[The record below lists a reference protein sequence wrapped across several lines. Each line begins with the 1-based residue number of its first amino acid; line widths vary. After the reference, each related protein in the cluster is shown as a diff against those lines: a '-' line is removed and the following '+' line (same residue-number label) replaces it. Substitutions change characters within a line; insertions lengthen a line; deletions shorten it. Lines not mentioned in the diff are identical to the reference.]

1 VQERLPARDTVR
13 GVALAPESSRTG
25 PILITINDS
34 SPQASLTGDQR
45 RTYRLKSMSQHP
57 DGNAPRRPESGAFH
71 TAMAHFF
78 RGEIH
83 RMTVWRTRLDTTSN
97 WAILITTGLTTF
109 TLGSP
114 SVPHYT
120 LLLGLALN
128 SICMLLE
135 GRRYQHLHH
144 AEWRLRVLEE
154 GYFAPWFEGGTVAP
168 GFSSELAAD
177 LREPR
182 GTIHLLAAVRLRLR
196 RNYALLFYFITAVW
210 LTKLFIHRG
219 EDATTFYERLAVG
232 DLIPSWFVAGSASL
246 FVLVITALSAAT
258 PCREAIERDYRQE
271 VEALESPQ
279 LELDPPG
286 GAL

>member
-1 VQERLPARDTVR
+1 MNEQVLEASDA
-13 GVALAPESSRTG
+13 GVAGSS
-25 PILITINDS
+25 
-34 SPQASLTGDQR
+34 
-45 RTYRLKSMSQHP
+45 
-57 DGNAPRRPESGAFH
+57 AFH
-71 TAMAHFF
+71 TAMAHLY

-97 WAILITTGLTTF
+97 WAILLTTGLTTF

-144 AEWRLRVLEE
+144 SEWRLRVLER
-154 GYFAPWFEGGTVAP
+154 GYFASWFDADAP
-168 GFSSELAAD
+168 ASGWGEQLAGD
-177 LREPR
+177 LRAPR
-182 GTIHLLAAVRLRLR
+182 GTIRLLAAVRQRLR

-219 EDATTFYERLAVG
+219 DRPTTFYERLAVG

-246 FVLVITALSAAT
+246 FIVLVTALSAAT
-258 PCREAIERDYRQE
+258 SSREPIERDYRADGD
-271 VEALESPQ
+271 ALPGAR
-279 LELDPPG
+279 LEYDPPG
-286 GAL
+286 

>member
-1 VQERLPARDTVR
+1 M
-13 GVALAPESSRTG
+13 
-25 PILITINDS
+25 
-34 SPQASLTGDQR
+34 
-45 RTYRLKSMSQHP
+45 KSMSQQQP
-57 DGNAPRRPESGAFH
+57 LDANGKRRAESGAFH

-78 RGEIH
+78 RGEVH

-144 AEWRLRVLEE
+144 AEWRLRILEE
-154 GYFAPWFEGGTVAP
+154 GYFAPWFGGDAVSP

-182 GTIHLLAAVRLRLR
+182 GTIHLFAAVRLRLR

-210 LTKLFIHRG
+210 LTKLFIHKG

-246 FVLVITALSAAT
+246 FVLVITALSAVT
-258 PCREAIERDYRQE
+258 TCREPIERDYRPE
-271 VEALESPQ
+271 EESLEAPRLEYG
-279 LELDPPG
+279 PPV
-286 GAL
+286 